1 MSSYD
6 CYDQQGE
13 YHAGGFPN
21 DAIGLDEW
29 RGLLEELD
37 RLQEPRD
44 QDTYEDPLLALRLL
58 HREREQNLQLRC
70 PRVFVSHRQCD
81 KDEAL
86 RVAWLANAEKFDYWL
101 DIVDPK
107 IAAASLKRDLTAYQQ
122 AILLAAIIEMALLNC
137 THVVAVMTKN
147 VPGTMWMPYEYGR
160 VKDSTLTSL
169 RIAAWFDQSWQLSN
183 IAEYF
188 HLGQKLYSDPAVR
201 YWLKRQ
207 FTHWTTTGVA
217 TGAACPSTS
226 WPLPEEPAP
235 LQDSSSIYVD
245 GN

>member
-13 YHAGGFPN
+13 YRVGAFPD

-29 RGLLEELD
+29 RRLLEQLG
-37 RLQEPRD
+37 RLQERGPDQSD
-44 QDTYEDPLLALRLL
+44 QDPLSALRALHQRRNQLL
-58 HREREQNLQLRC
+58 RLRC

-101 DIVDPK
+101 DILDPK
-107 IAAASLKRDLTAYQQ
+107 IAAASLKRHLTAYQQ

-160 VKDSTLTSL
+160 VKDSALTSL

-188 HLGQKLYSDPAVR
+188 HLGQKLYSDAAVR
-201 YWLKRQ
+201 YWLKTQ
-207 FTHWTTTGVA
+207 FTHWKTKGF
-217 TGAACPSTS
+217 ACPSML
-226 WPLPEEPAP
+226 WPLQQEPAP
-235 LQDSSSIYVD
+235 LQNSSSIYGD